1 MSRSI
6 KADALTARRA
16 VRLTAPQTPDQLHAY
31 IRIVLGFDIPRR
43 ALVVEHSAPFEYLQ
57 HAYFEDRKPRDC
69 VVWAN
74 RGGGKTQLG
83 AIATLLDMLFK
94 PGIEIRILGGSFD
107 QSSKMYRYLRRLLE
121 SDLFGDLIDGN
132 LTGHAVQ
139 LTNGSRVEVLAQS
152 QTAVR
157 GQRVHKLRCDEVEL
171 FEPEI
176 WEAAQLVTRS
186 GQCGDVYVPAS
197 IEALSTMHRP
207 FGLMQRL
214 VKDAKAA
221 NRRVFRWSVLDVMR
235 RCELEIP
242 CESCQLWEECQGR
255 AKNARGFIE
264 IDDVIQQ
271 RVRVGVETWQAE
283 MLCERP
289 SRVDSVY
296 PEFDRKIHVVD
307 FDHVAL
313 GRGEWI
319 GGIDFGYRS
328 PTVLLWAFVADNDVL
343 HIVDELVVREHT
355 TERII
360 TEAKERSWPKP
371 VWIGADPA
379 GHQRSEHTGTST
391 ITFWRRAGFS
401 IRARYLGIETG
412 IKAVRRRLQRADGA
426 VGLRIHSRC
435 KKLIE
440 ALTMYHYPPQSP
452 EAETPVKD
460 GHDHA
465 ADALRYMITN
475 LDRGDWNVTV
485 RTY

>member
-43 ALVVEHSAPFEYLQ
+43 SLVIGHSAPFEYLQ
-57 HAYFEDRKPRDC
+57 HAYFEDRQPRDC

-107 QSSKMYRYLRRLLE
+107 QSSKMYRYLGRLLE
-121 SDLFGDLIDGN
+121 SDLFADLIDGK

-157 GQRVHKLRCDEVEL
+157 GQRVHKVRCDEVEL

-186 GQCGDVYVPAS
+186 GQCGDVYVPAA

-307 FDHVAL
+307 FDHAAL

-328 PTVLLWAFVADNDVL
+328 PTVLFWAFVADNDVL
-343 HIVDELVVREHT
+343 YVVDELVVREHT

-391 ITFWRRAGFS
+391 ITLWRRAGFS
-401 IRARYLGIETG
+401 IRARYLGIEIG

>member
-43 ALVVEHSAPFEYLQ
+43 SLVIGHSAPFEYLQ
-57 HAYFEDRKPRDC
+57 HAYFEDRQPRDC

-157 GQRVHKLRCDEVEL
+157 GQRVHKVRCDEVEL

-186 GQCGDVYVPAS
+186 GQCGKVYVPAS

-242 CESCQLWEECQGR
+242 CERCQLWAECQGK
-255 AKNARGFIE
+255 AKNARGFI
-264 IDDVIQQ
+264 
-271 RVRVGVETWQAE
+271 
-283 MLCERP
+283 
-289 SRVDSVY
+289 
-296 PEFDRKIHVVD
+296 
-307 FDHVAL
+307 
-313 GRGEWI
+313 
-319 GGIDFGYRS
+319 
-328 PTVLLWAFVADNDVL
+328 
-343 HIVDELVVREHT
+343 
-355 TERII
+355 
-360 TEAKERSWPKP
+360 
-371 VWIGADPA
+371 
-379 GHQRSEHTGTST
+379 
-391 ITFWRRAGFS
+391 
-401 IRARYLGIETG
+401 
-412 IKAVRRRLQRADGA
+412 
-426 VGLRIHSRC
+426 
-435 KKLIE
+435 
-440 ALTMYHYPPQSP
+440 
-452 EAETPVKD
+452 
-460 GHDHA
+460 
-465 ADALRYMITN
+465 
-475 LDRGDWNVTV
+475 
-485 RTY
+485 